1 MCYNRRMTATSK
13 TEWLARAQAM
23 QTIESNPLT
32 AEEVAQLE
40 AWEAEGLTG
49 EQMRRR
55 LREMLQELPAAA
67 AE

>member
-1 MCYNRRMTATSK
+1 
-13 TEWLARAQAM
+13 M

-32 AEEVAQLE
+32 AEEIAQLE

-49 EQMRRR
+49 EQMRSRLCEM
-55 LREMLQELPAAA
+55 LRETPSAA